1 LITIGILTLLITV
14 ALFIEVFYCLLN
26 EYIHWWYVPVA
37 LLCLAPLIVGAIFVI
52 RFFTKD
58 QTGSRTRMWIAMLL
72 AIISFTLLAIW
83 NLIYFQWLYKYDIVF
98 AGADVIGYTMQTKK
112 AFMVWSL
119 FIGIVLDFTWAYFLC
134 VASSYAT
141 CKDGP

>member
-1 LITIGILTLLITV
+1 
-14 ALFIEVFYCLLN
+14 
-26 EYIHWWYVPVA
+26 
-37 LLCLAPLIVGAIFVI
+37 
-52 RFFTKD
+52 
-58 QTGSRTRMWIAMLL
+58 MWIAMML

-98 AGADVIGYTMQTKK
+98 AGADVVGYTMQTKK

-134 VASSYAT
+134 VATTYAT
-141 CKDGP
+141 AMDGEQEPMDWTGGVGTNMPGMDVMGGDKPEEAKEEKKADAWTSWWD